1 MIWLSSNNNQIVES
15 RFKPVSSDS
24 RAIGISND
32 CTAAVPN
39 WQNLA
44 DETAI
49 FTMFEE
55 DENPD

>member
-1 MIWLSSNNNQIVES
+1 MIWLGSNNNQVVES
-15 RFKPVSSDS
+15 RFKRVSSDS
-24 RAIGISND
+24 RANGISND
-32 CTAAVPN
+32 CTAAVTD

-55 DENPD
+55 EENPD